1 MKYLL
6 YIILPSPEIFF
17 FLAKA
22 ALANIS
28 ACLSCGRFL
37 LMQVRK
43 GNNRPSSTTAEFS
56 HLSVAISVTYKPRN
70 WGTRRKGAE
79 VRSTTGKDK
88 ITFFTVKVLP
98 PRFFYI
104 LLFYS
109 RRFQLLYGVEENG
122 IRTYDHSPRIITYL
136 GQAGMF
142 HLKVYICIKW
152 RPCFSRVQ
160 TPDSISEVCMI
171 DKGISYRS
179 AGSGKAA
186 KCQPLSNNLKQK
198 LAISLHF

>member
-1 MKYLL
+1 
-6 YIILPSPEIFF
+6 
-17 FLAKA
+17 
-22 ALANIS
+22 
-28 ACLSCGRFL
+28 
-37 LMQVRK
+37 MQVRK
-43 GNNRPSSTTAEFS
+43 GNNRPSLTTAEFS

-98 PRFFYI
+98 PRFFLYFFI
-104 LLFYS
+104 LFSEISTIVRSRGKWYSNIRSQPPDNNLFGPGWDVS
-109 RRFQLLYGVEENG
+109 FKQMG
-122 IRTYDHSPRIITYL
+122 
-136 GQAGMF
+136 
-142 HLKVYICIKW
+142 
-152 RPCFSRVQ
+152 PCFSRVQ

-186 KCQPLSNNLKQK
+186 KCQPLSDNLKQI